1 MTASPVDSKTDF
13 KEGVAA
19 LESLL
24 DCTIITTTDMSLVE
38 AVNRPSEVV
47 LKYKPPLTHD
57 YDSLFLS
64 SLKQMCVDQDAFLP
78 ILKRASEISKHF
90 GHWCADQFLLDN
102 ICSDNQEQILRAG
115 KKHLPNLAST
125 SETDV
130 ANAVA
135 DATKTIQAVIDHVH
149 ERRSR
154 IEEANT
160 EELRRRYAEE
170 NTNRSIIAG
179 SSTEVS
185 NIISPKVAKLLAYLT
200 LEFERENEQRCI
212 VFVEW
217 KHAARLL
224 CRLLN
229 TVGITN
235 LRSGFVMGAGKEAVN
250 DGLAFTLR
258 SQILSLA
265 RFRSGETNCMIATAV
280 AAEGLD
286 IPSCN
291 LVIRFSI
298 YKTMIEYVQSRGK
311 TDSAHSNPQMP
322 VLIARANVQVE
333 HGDEIPSMCICLK
346 KGTIRKASLPKRWFE
361 EKG

>member
-1 MTASPVDSKTDF
+1 
-13 KEGVAA
+13 
-19 LESLL
+19 
-24 DCTIITTTDMSLVE
+24 MSLVE

-57 YDSLFLS
+57 YDSPFLL
-64 SLKQMCVDQDAFLP
+64 SLKQMCTDQDAFLP
-78 ILKRASEISKHF
+78 ILKRASEISKHL

-102 ICSDNQEQILRAG
+102 ISSNNQEQLLRAG
-115 KKHLPNLAST
+115 KKLLPNLSYT

-135 DATKTIQAVIDHVH
+135 EATKTIQAVIDHVYD
-149 ERRSR
+149 RRSE

-160 EELRRRYAEE
+160 EALRRRYAEE
-170 NTNRSIIAG
+170 NTNRLIIARDG
-179 SSTEVS
+179 STEVS
-185 NIISPKVAKLLAYLT
+185 NIISPKVAKLLAYLA

-217 KHAARLL
+217 KQAARLL

-229 TVGITN
+229 TVGIAN

-250 DGLAFTLR
+250 DGSHFTLR
-258 SQILSLA
+258 SQILNLA

-291 LVIRFSI
+291 LVVRFSI
-298 YKTMIEYVQSRGK
+298 YKTMIEYVQSRGEK
-311 TDSAHSNPQMP
+311 GSAPSDLKMT
-322 VLIARANVQVE
+322 VLTTRANVQVE
-333 HGDEIPSMCICLK
+333 HGDEIRSMCTCLK
-346 KGTIRKASLPKRWFE
+346 TGTTQRASLPKRWFVE
-361 EKG
+361 NG